1 MLSTPT
7 SALPAAPAAPEPA
20 AAPKRRRAAALTAGA
35 VLGTTIGLVALTGFT
50 AASMPL
56 ASGASAA
63 VASPVQVAGTAL
75 AALTDTSEPALFEK
89 IAADADAA
97 LRATDNAVERAK
109 QVEADAAASGLDL
122 GEGPTTID
130 TKHLRAAAERVENF
144 VGLPP
149 MLPSLTKTVIAHL
162 EDVVTETNALRAR
175 HDAAAK
181 AKAEAEAA
189 AAAAAAAAAEAQRK
203 AEEAAAALAAANT
216 VEGAQAIARDLAA
229 SQYGWG
235 GDQFSCLVNLWNR
248 ESGWNYQ
255 AYNAG
260 SGATGI
266 PQALPG
272 SKMATA
278 GPDWQTSARTQIV
291 WGLDYIARA
300 YGSPCGAWGHSNAFN
315 WY

>member
-1 MLSTPT
+1 MLSQPT
-7 SALPAAPAAPEPA
+7 SALPAAPAAPEPSA
-20 AAPKRRRAAALTAGA
+20 TPKRRRAAALTAGA
-35 VLGTTIGLVALTGFT
+35 VLGTTVGLVALTGFT

-63 VASPVQVAGTAL
+63 VASPVQVAGTAF

-89 IAADADAA
+89 IADDADAA
-97 LRATDNAVERAK
+97 LRATDAAVTRAK
-109 QVEADAAASGLDL
+109 QIEADAVASGLDL
-122 GEGPTTID
+122 GEGPTTVD
-130 TKHLRAAAERVENF
+130 TTDLRKAADRVETF

-149 MLPSLTKTVIAHL
+149 MLPSLTSTVIEHL
-162 EDVVTETNALRAR
+162 EDVVTETNALKAR
-175 HDAAAK
+175 HDAAVQR
-181 AKAEAEAA
+181 KAEAD
-189 AAAAAAAAAEAQRK
+189 AAAAAAAEAQRQ
-203 AEEAAAALAAANT
+203 AEAAAAALAAANT
-216 VEGAQAIARDLAA
+216 VEGAQAFARDVAS

-255 AYNAG
+255 AYNP

-272 SKMATA
+272 SKMASA
-278 GPDWQTSARTQIV
+278 GADWQTNARTQIV
-291 WGLDYIARA
+291 WGLDYISRA